1 MRNVWIVLAAV
12 AALAAVACGSK
23 SGVGPASVF
32 PAAGEVQGWQPEGEP
47 RVFNAENLWEYIDG
61 DAEKYV
67 HAGFDN
73 TRNQAYKYQGAME
86 ASADVYTM
94 KTPQAAAAIL
104 AGESDRGSQ
113 PAATGDGGKLYRA
126 SLVFRK
132 GRSLVRLVAYQEG
145 PETQKALTD
154 LGQAIAKRLEAAN

>member
-1 MRNVWIVLAAV
+1 MRHVWIVLAAV
-12 AALAAVACGSK
+12 AALAAAGCGSK
-23 SGVGPASVF
+23 SGGGAASVF
-32 PAAGEVQGWQPEGEP
+32 PAAGEVRGWQTQGEA

-73 TRNQAYKYQGAME
+73 ARNQAYKYQGAME
-86 ASADVYTM
+86 AAADVYTM

-104 AGESDRGSQ
+104 EQESDRGSQ
-113 PAATGDGGKLYRA
+113 PAAIGDGGRIYRA

-132 GRSLVRLVAYQEG
+132 GRSFVRLVAYQEG